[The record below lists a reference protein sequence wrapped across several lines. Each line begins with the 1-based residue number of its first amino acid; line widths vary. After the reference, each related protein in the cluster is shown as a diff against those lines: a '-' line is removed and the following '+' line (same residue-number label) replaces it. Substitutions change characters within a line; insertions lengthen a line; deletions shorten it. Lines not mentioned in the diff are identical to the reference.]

1 VSARAE
7 AFQVDRHE
15 RMRTI
20 VEDNRRLVARMLR
33 KGGVPRNELDDEI
46 QRTFIVAA
54 RRLQDV
60 TPGAERSFLFQ
71 VARNRAS
78 HARRSMARCRECPT
92 DELPE
97 RSESRGTPEDLTGRK
112 QMRVLLDAALASL
125 DESLRSVFV
134 LFEIEGLDMHE
145 IAVTLGLPRG
155 TVASRLRR
163 GRAQIRRSLPVLELA
178 WSLGLDDAEQ
188 LEGPALMRSER
199 GSRLERALLRT
210 GTATPVS
217 SSLRERTLAS
227 CRVLVRR

>member
-1 VSARAE
+1 MRAI
-7 AFQVDRHE
+7 VD
-15 RMRTI
+15 
-20 VEDNRRLVARMLR
+20 DNQRFVARMLR

-46 QRTFIVAA
+46 QRTFMVAA
-54 RRLQDV
+54 GRLEDV
-60 TPGAERSFLFQ
+60 KPGAERSFLFQ

-78 HARRSMARCRECPT
+78 HARRSLARRRESPT

-97 RSESRGTPEDLTGRK
+97 RSETRGTPEDLAGRK
-112 QMRVLLDAALASL
+112 QIGVLLEAALASL

-134 LFEIEGLDMHE
+134 LFEIEGLDMQE
-145 IAVTLGLPRG
+145 IATALKLPRG

-178 WSLGLDDAEQ
+178 WSLGLDDAAE
-188 LEGPALMRSER
+188 LEGPALMRREH

-210 GTATPVS
+210 GTTTQTS

-227 CRVLVRR
+227 CRVLVVR

>member
-1 VSARAE
+1 MRSI
-7 AFQVDRHE
+7 VD
-15 RMRTI
+15 
-20 VEDNRRLVARMLR
+20 DNHRFVARMLR

-46 QRTFIVAA
+46 QRTFMVAA
-54 RRLQDV
+54 GRLEDV
-60 TPGAERSFLFQ
+60 RPGAERSFLFQ

-78 HARRSMARCRECPT
+78 HARRSMARRRESPT

-97 RSESRGTPEDLTGRK
+97 RSEPRGTPEDLAGRK
-112 QMRVLLDAALASL
+112 QIRILLDAALASL

-145 IAVTLGLPRG
+145 IATTLGLPRG

-163 GRAQIRRSLPVLELA
+163 ARAQIRRSLPIVELA
-178 WSLGLDDAEQ
+178 LGLGLDEGVEM
-188 LEGPALMRSER
+188 EGPALMRREQ

-210 GTATPVS
+210 GTSIRTS

-227 CRVLVRR
+227 CRVLSNR